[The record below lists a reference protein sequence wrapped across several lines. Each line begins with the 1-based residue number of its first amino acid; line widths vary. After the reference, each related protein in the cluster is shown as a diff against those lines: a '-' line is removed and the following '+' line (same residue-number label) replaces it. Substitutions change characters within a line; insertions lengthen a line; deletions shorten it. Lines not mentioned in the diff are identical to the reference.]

1 MFSEQ
6 RISLLLTEDLSPH
19 KIALL
24 VLVVLYLTG
33 NVHPQQ
39 TQAVLSTLNRLLE
52 NEPLC
57 DENNAFIVVPLLADL
72 CRSLGTATAKLGALD
87 RKSDDDIQNRLL
99 SAMWA
104 ISSVENLNSYITS
117 THSLL
122 LAPMAVTVADS
133 GPESTK
139 LISPRSFIGDFIQK
153 VFTTFK
159 LLHFDEESLLYDA
172 LVEYRESSRPLY
184 EALEGA
190 PSRLLHKS
198 APSKPRPSQFI
209 FASDRERHCQKHPEN
224 VLQENDEALFASL
237 NRQLEE
243 TLDISVPTGADSPTH
258 KNVTLIPVPKHDLQA
273 LLEKQVTLLET
284 YGTETPKM
292 LRDIMAFMASP
303 DSNISLIQKANFN
316 SLPAY
321 FYLQYLENLHS
332 SDYHGA
338 FQSLHQYFD
347 YVVSRNSKYFY
358 HFALISRATLHQY
371 FGEDE
376 KALDAIE
383 EAISVAR
390 ENKDNSTLTYILSW
404 LFNFIRN
411 KPELWKS
418 QNFYQ
423 NNNELHLLDF
433 LIKKSQTVSLLL
445 YAMSCHFETVHL
457 MNSGG
462 PMNKYLESLLKATY
476 ISINDNLASFIK
488 SAEMCATVWNRIGY
502 PHLSELYAG
511 LAFDYSKKTG
521 NAGDELSVEIRRNYF
536 LYLKGHTEQAYKN
549 LEKQRPK
556 TLKDLSLYKSLQ
568 VRSLIILVNIDLRK
582 GRYKYAERVMEALM
596 NTEVQEMELKTEL
609 VYLNAEVQMALKNFS
624 KALAYICSN
633 LTYLESQHMKIQS
646 NVHTILRLN
655 LLKGRIFNITG
666 AHSRALSLVIQ
677 QIQQGKQLGF
687 STIVVEGLVLLVS
700 LLNNMDSSEDAFEIL
715 RGNMAAI
722 LRVGQQESTSQG
734 YFEFAKSCYK
744 LVSQAKNRLGMSQR
758 DLFND
763 FLKFLNLSITGFKK
777 SLNLVMLKE
786 CFKLEELMADA
797 YAASFND
804 EMRDSQPVDEFL
816 EHSRAGLEILQK
828 RAVEEADYGFVLGK
842 E

>member
-1 MFSEQ
+1 M
-6 RISLLLTEDLSPH
+6 SLLLTEDLSPH

-24 VLVVLYLTG
+24 VLVVLYLMG
-33 NVHPQQ
+33 KIPSHQ
-39 TQAVLSTLNRLLE
+39 TQTVLYTLNKLLE
-52 NEPLC
+52 NEPLR
-57 DENNAFIVVPLLADL
+57 DENNEFIVVPLLADL
-72 CRSLGTATAKLGALD
+72 CRSLGSSVAKLALLD
-87 RKSDDDIQNRLL
+87 SENIDDIQKLL
-99 SAMWA
+99 LGTMWS
-104 ISSVENLNSYITS
+104 IGSVESLNSYITG

-122 LAPMAVTVADS
+122 LAPLAVTGADYALDS
-133 GPESTK
+133 PK
-139 LISPRSFIGDFIQK
+139 LMSPRSFIGDFIQK
-153 VFTTFK
+153 IFTTFK

-172 LVEYRESSRPLY
+172 LVEYRESSRGLY
-184 EALEGA
+184 ESLVGKPPHVPQKLALT
-190 PSRLLHKS
+190 R
-198 APSKPRPSQFI
+198 PRPSQSV
-209 FASDRERHCQKHPEN
+209 FASDKALFHHQHPQGALE
-224 VLQENDEALFASL
+224 EKDEALFSAL
-237 NRQLEE
+237 NKQLEE
-243 TLDISVPTGADSPTH
+243 SLDITVPAESHSGSN

-273 LLEKQVTLLET
+273 LLEKQITLLET
-284 YGTETPKM
+284 YGTETPQM
-292 LRDIMAFMASP
+292 LKDIMAFMASP

-321 FYLQYLENLHS
+321 FYLQYLENLHA

-445 YAMSCHFETVHL
+445 YAMSNHFETVHI

-476 ISINDNLASFIK
+476 ISINDTVASFIK
-488 SAEMCATVWNRIGY
+488 SAEMSATVWSRIGY
-502 PHLSELYAG
+502 PHLSDLYG
-511 LAFDYSKKTG
+511 SLAFDYSKKTG
-521 NAGDELSVEIRRNYF
+521 NFGDELSVEIRRNYF
-536 LYLKGHTEQAYKN
+536 LYLKGQTEQAYKN

-582 GRYKYAERVMEALM
+582 GRYKYAERVMETLM
-596 NTEVQEMELKTEL
+596 ETEVLEMELKTEI
-609 VYLNAEVQMALKNFS
+609 VYLNAEVQVALKNYS
-624 KALAYICSN
+624 KALAYISSN

-655 LLKGRIFNITG
+655 LLKCKIFNSTG

-687 STIVVEGLVLLVS
+687 STIVTEGLVLLVS
-700 LLNNMDSSEDAFEIL
+700 LLNNMDSSEDAYEIL
-715 RGNMAAI
+715 RGNMAVI
-722 LRVGQQESTSQG
+722 LRVGQQECVSQA
-734 YFEFAKSCYK
+734 YYEFAKSCYK
-744 LVSQAKNRLGMSQR
+744 LVSEETNRLGMSQR

-763 FLKFLNLSITGFKK
+763 FLKFLNLGITGFKE
-777 SLNLVMLKE
+777 SLHLVMLKE

-804 EMRDSQPVDEFL
+804 EMRDSHPVDEFRQ
-816 EHSRAGLEILQK
+816 HSRAGLEILQK

-842 E
+842 V